1 MWRHDLKLF
10 ACRGGYNR
18 APWHGRELKERHRMR
33 IWVDADACPGVIK
46 EILFRAAERA
56 AVSLT
61 LVANKPLR
69 VPRSPH
75 IRTVQVAGGF
85 DVADRWIAGE
95 VATCLLNTSP
105 SPRDGLLSRMPSS
118 ARKKKKKTTTEIYT
132 LHFVGSVKCV
142 YETAAYPHG
151 AGRRRF
157 RRGGPLD
164 RRRGRHGRPRDTG
177 RHTARRRGD
186 REGRAGAHSSRRALH
201 GEHDP

>member
-95 VATCLLNTSP
+95 VATGDLVIKADIPLAAAVIEKGAQALN
-105 SPRDGLLSRMPSS
+105 PRGGR
-118 ARKKKKKTTTEIYT
+118 Y
-132 LHFVGSVKCV
+132 
-142 YETAAYPHG
+142 G
-151 AGRRRF
+151 AGLRVVAANGRF
-157 RRGGPLD
+157 SRRGEC
-164 RRRGRHGRPRDTG
+164 
-177 RHTARRRGD
+177 
-186 REGRAGAHSSRRALH
+186 RELAQLRESREYH
-201 GEHDP
+201 

>member
-61 LVANKPLR
+61 LVANTPLR

-85 DVADRWIAGE
+85 DVADRWIAGA
-95 VATCLLNTSP
+95 VAP
-105 SPRDGLLSRMPSS
+105 GGR
-118 ARKKKKKTTTEIYT
+118 
-132 LHFVGSVKCV
+132 VV
-142 YETAAYPHG
+142 TAALPQAA
-151 AGRRRF
+151 AGR
-157 RRGGPLD
+157 
-164 RRRGRHGRPRDTG
+164 
-177 RHTARRRGD
+177 
-186 REGRAGAHSSRRALH
+186 EQGAQ
-201 GEHDP
+201 

>member
-18 APWHGRELKERHRMR
+18 APWHGRGLKERHRMR

-75 IRTVQVAGGF
+75 FRTVQVAGGF
-85 DVADRWIAGE
+85 G
-95 VATCLLNTSP
+95 
-105 SPRDGLLSRMPSS
+105 
-118 ARKKKKKTTTEIYT
+118 
-132 LHFVGSVKCV
+132 
-142 YETAAYPHG
+142 G
-151 AGRRRF
+151 AGRGGAGGGAAGG
-157 RRGGPLD
+157 RGGAA
-164 RRRGRHGRPRDTG
+164 GGPR
-177 RHTARRRGD
+177 AA
-186 REGRAGAHSSRRALH
+186 AGI
-201 GEHDP
+201 

>member
-46 EILFRAAERA
+46 EILFRAAARA

-95 VATCLLNTSP
+95 ITTDNHKNTTNIPLAAAVIEKGAQALN
-105 SPRDGLLSRMPSS
+105 PRGEL
-118 ARKKKKKTTTEIYT
+118 YT
-132 LHFVGSVKCV
+132 
-142 YETAAYPHG
+142 AG
-151 AGRRRF
+151 AGRG
-157 RRGGPLD
+157 RGGG
-164 RRRGRHGRPRDTG
+164 RGGRGR
-177 RHTARRRGD
+177 
-186 REGRAGAHSSRRALH
+186 L
-201 GEHDP
+201 

>member
-46 EILFRAAERA
+46 EILFRAAARA

-75 IRTVQVAGGF
+75 IRTVQNTNKNNKTNHKNTNKNTTGDLVIT
-85 DVADRWIAGE
+85 ADIP
-95 VATCLLNTSP
+95 L
-105 SPRDGLLSRMPSS
+105 
-118 ARKKKKKTTTEIYT
+118 
-132 LHFVGSVKCV
+132 
-142 YETAAYPHG
+142 AA
-151 AGRRRF
+151 AVI
-157 RRGGPLD
+157 
-164 RRRGRHGRPRDTG
+164 
-177 RHTARRRGD
+177 
-186 REGRAGAHSSRRALH
+186 E
-201 GEHDP
+201 

>member
-85 DVADRWIAGE
+85 DVADRWLAGGGGARGRQGKRHRPHPPPQREAGE
-95 VATCLLNTSP
+95 
-105 SPRDGLLSRMPSS
+105 R
-118 ARKKKKKTTTEIYT
+118 
-132 LHFVGSVKCV
+132 
-142 YETAAYPHG
+142 
-151 AGRRRF
+151 
-157 RRGGPLD
+157 
-164 RRRGRHGRPRDTG
+164 
-177 RHTARRRGD
+177 
-186 REGRAGAHSSRRALH
+186 GAHTTHR
-201 GEHDP
+201 GE